1 MEVGYMIK
9 TTSILFV
16 TFLVAMFGIGIIIS
30 FFPSAYVLAKVIN
43 FLAIGLLIVGILLI
57 VALILDRYKTSK
69 SEGDDYKKY

>member
-9 TTSILFV
+9 VTSILFV

-30 FFPSAYVLAKVIN
+30 FFPSAFFLAKIIN
-43 FLAIGLLIVGILLI
+43 FIAIGLLIVGILLI